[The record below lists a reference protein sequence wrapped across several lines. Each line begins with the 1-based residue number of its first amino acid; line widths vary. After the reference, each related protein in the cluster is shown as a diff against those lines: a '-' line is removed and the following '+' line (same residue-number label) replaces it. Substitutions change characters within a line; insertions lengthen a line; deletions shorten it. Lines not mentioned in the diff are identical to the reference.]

1 MNLEKQKAFI
11 VHFVYI
17 ALILGLAFISIKYLL
32 PLLMPFVIGLFVA
45 ALFRQTIDVIA
56 QKTHI
61 KRTFVSILI
70 LLIFYSLIALLTI
83 LVSAKVFYFLKDI
96 FNRLPAIYTDVAN
109 SIEPA
114 LEDETKNL
122 LLQFPEIEVYLE
134 DILNSIGDSLFSVI
148 TTASTTVVGSITGF
162 AGRVPSIL
170 INFLFTIVSS
180 FFFTID
186 YHRIA
191 NFVLKQFP
199 KEKREMVLQ
208 LKDNVIGTLGKFI
221 KAYATLILI
230 TFTELAIGL
239 TIIRIPNPLLIAGV
253 VAVVDILPILGTGA
267 VLLPWT
273 IIAFIFE
280 KNTMAIGILI
290 LYIVVTIV
298 RQTLEPKVVGQQ
310 IGLHPVVTLLCIFAG
325 AQLLGVVGLLLFPIT
340 ATILKKM
347 NDEGTIHLFK

>member
-1 MNLEKQKAFI
+1 MKFEKQKAFI
-11 VHFVYI
+11 VRFAYI
-17 ALILGLAFISIKYLL
+17 ALILGIAYVSIKYLL
-32 PLLMPFVIGLFVA
+32 PLLMPFVIGLIVA
-45 ALFRQTIDVIA
+45 ALLRRIIDAIA
-56 QKTHI
+56 QKAHI
-61 KRTFVSILI
+61 KRAFVSIFI
-70 LLIFYSLIALLTI
+70 LLIFYSVIALLTI
-83 LVSAKVFYFLKDI
+83 YISANVFYFLKDI
-96 FNRLPAIYTDVAN
+96 FNRLPAIYTEVAN

-114 LEDETKNL
+114 LEDETRNI

-134 DILNSIGDSLFSVI
+134 DIFNSISNSIFSVI
-148 TTASTTVVGSITGF
+148 TTASTTVVGTITGF

-191 NFVLKQFP
+191 GFVMRQFP
-199 KEKREMVLQ
+199 KDRREMILK

-221 KAYATLILI
+221 KAYATLIII
-230 TFTELAIGL
+230 TFAELSVGFLIL
-239 TIIRIPNPLLIAGV
+239 RIPNPFLIAGI
-253 VAVVDILPILGTGA
+253 VAFVDILPILGTGA

-273 IIAFIFE
+273 IIAFIFG
-280 KNTMAIGILI
+280 NNPMAIGILI
-290 LYIVVTIV
+290 LYIIVTIV

>member
-1 MNLEKQKAFI
+1 MNLEKQKAFLI
-11 VHFVYI
+11 HFAYV
-17 ALILGLAFISIKYLL
+17 ALILGLTFISIKYFL

-45 ALFRQTIDVIA
+45 ALLRPTIDAIA
-56 QKTHI
+56 KKAHL
-61 KRTFVSILI
+61 KRAIVSIFI
-70 LLIFYSLIALLTI
+70 LLVFYSVIALLTL
-83 LVSAKVFYFLKDI
+83 LVSAKVFYLLQDI
-96 FNRLPAIYTDVAN
+96 FNRLPVIYTDVAN
-109 SIEPA
+109 SIEPE
-114 LEDETKNL
+114 LEKLTENIRM
-122 LLQFPEIEVYLE
+122 QFPEIEVYLE
-134 DILNSIGDSLFSVI
+134 DIMNSIGDALFSVI
-148 TTASTTVVGSITGF
+148 STASATVVGTITGF

-191 NFVLKQFP
+191 NFVMKQFS
-199 KEKREMVLQ
+199 KEKREMILS
-208 LKDNVIGTLGKFI
+208 LKDSIIRTLGKFM
-221 KAYATLILI
+221 KAYITLILI
-230 TFTELAIGL
+230 TFTELSIGFFIL
-239 TIIRIPNPLLIAGV
+239 RIPNPLLIGGI

-267 VLLPWT
+267 VLLPWA
-273 IIAFIFE
+273 IIAFIFG

-298 RQTLEPKVVGQQ
+298 RQTLEPRVVGQQ

-325 AQLLGVVGLLLFPIT
+325 AQLLGVVGLLLLPIT